1 MPLKKSQQS
10 RNGVHLLVNHLK
22 EKEGIFL
29 MQLGSHFLREK
40 KLQQT
45 ERKQKVTRKGNNLL
59 NSLKTLLRKLLG
71 LDKPEKDEHEDKKN
85 WGI

>member
-1 MPLKKSQQS
+1 
-10 RNGVHLLVNHLK
+10 
-22 EKEGIFL
+22 

-40 KLQQT
+40 KLQPT
-45 ERKQKVTRKGNNLL
+45 ERKQKVTRKENNLL

-71 LDKPEKDEHEDKKN
+71 LDKPKKDEHEEKEN

>member
-1 MPLKKSQQS
+1 MQLQ
-10 RNGVHLLVNHLK
+10 LELK
-22 EKEGIFL
+22 EKV
-29 MQLGSHFLREK
+29 Q
-40 KLQQT
+40 
-45 ERKQKVTRKGNNLL
+45 RKENNLL